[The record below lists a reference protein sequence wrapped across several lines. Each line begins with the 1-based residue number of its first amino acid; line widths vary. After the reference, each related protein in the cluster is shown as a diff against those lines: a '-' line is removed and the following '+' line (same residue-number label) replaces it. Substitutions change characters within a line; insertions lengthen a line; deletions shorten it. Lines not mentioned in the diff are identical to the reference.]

1 MKHLLKL
8 KDLDQHEILDILNL
22 ADQLKYETK
31 HGIEHHHLKG
41 KTLGMIFQKSSTRT
55 RVSFETG
62 MYQLGGQA
70 LFLSNRDLQ
79 IGRGEPVEDTARV
92 LSRYLDGIMIRT
104 FEQKEVE
111 DLAKYGSIPIIN
123 GLTDYCHPCQVLADL
138 MTIREY
144 KKSFDGLKF
153 CFIGDGNNMAHSLM
167 YACAKVGMNMVCASP
182 KGYQPDPEIV
192 RTAQEDAA
200 LTDCTIEVDEDLFR
214 AAKGADVLYTD
225 VWASMGQ
232 EAEQSI
238 RQEALGDYQI
248 NKELLSVARPDAMVL
263 HCLPAHRGEEIT
275 EEVLEGP
282 QSKVFDQA
290 ENRLHVQKAIMALL
304 MTDDII

>member
-8 KDLDQHEILDILNL
+8 GDLSREELLSVLNL
-22 ADQLKYETK
+22 ADQLKYERK
-31 HGIEHHHLKG
+31 NGIRGEYLKG
-41 KTLGMIFQKSSTRT
+41 KKLGMIFQKSSTRT

-62 MYQLGGQA
+62 MYELGGYA

-111 DLAKYGSIPIIN
+111 DLAKYGSIPVIN

-138 MTIREY
+138 MTVREH
-144 KKSFDGLKF
+144 KGAFKGLKL
-153 CFIGDGNNMAHSLM
+153 CFIGDGNNMANSLM
-167 YACAKVGMNMVCASP
+167 VGAVKTGMKFSIACP
-182 KGYQPDPEIV
+182 KGYEPDVELV
-192 RTAQEDAA
+192 KWAKENGEFMMTEDVA
-200 LTDCTIEVDEDLFR
+200 E
-214 AAKGADVLYTD
+214 AAKNADVLYTD

-232 EAEQSI
+232 EEEKEKRIKAFT
-238 RQEALGDYQI
+238 GFQI
-248 NKELLSVARPDAMVL
+248 NADIMRAAKKDAMVL

-275 EEVLEGP
+275 ADVFEAHADEIFEE
-282 QSKVFDQA
+282 A
-290 ENRLHVQKAIMALL
+290 ENRLHAQKAVMCKL
-304 MTDDII
+304 MK